1 MKEQKLVTR
10 RCLLVFLI
18 AQMLFVVLAWGAV
31 YFRHR
36 GSCVHIDVDS
46 APVIIDVGDSEVS
59 KGDVP

>member
-1 MKEQKLVTR
+1 
-10 RCLLVFLI
+10 LVFLI